1 MSVKMTLMICGQN
14 KVGSAPCGG
23 NDRLTWPVGREGTP
37 ATRPAWSLPWLCG
50 ILAPR
55 EGLEIDTVSSP
66 MQMHKLFAWERGG
79 QIESVDSKA
88 ED

>member
-1 MSVKMTLMICGQN
+1 M
-14 KVGSAPCGG
+14 PCRPRRDPR
-23 NDRLTWPVGREGTP
+23 NTSRLVLALAVRNIGTK
-37 ATRPAWSLPWLCG
+37 G
-50 ILAPR
+50 
-55 EGLEIDTVSSP
+55 GLEIDTVSSP